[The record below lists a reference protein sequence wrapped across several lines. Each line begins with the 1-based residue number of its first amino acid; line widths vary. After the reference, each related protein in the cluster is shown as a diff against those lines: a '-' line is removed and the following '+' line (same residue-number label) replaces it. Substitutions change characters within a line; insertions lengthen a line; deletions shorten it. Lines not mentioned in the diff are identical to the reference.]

1 MSDSKEIARGVIR
14 IPTGISNAYIV
25 GDADH
30 WTLIDT
36 GTDGYADKVTQV
48 AERRF
53 GSRARPDAILLTHGH
68 FDHSGSAPALTRQW
82 DVRAYAHRMEL
93 PYLTGQSKYPPPD
106 PTVGG
111 FMSQVIRFFP
121 NKSYDLGDSVKELN
135 LEQPQSLTGW
145 RVIETPGH
153 TPGHVSFYREEDGVL
168 IAGDAFCTID
178 QDNLIGM
185 LSKKPQVSRPP
196 AYYTINWEQ
205 AHESVRKLAQIS
217 PRLLAAGHGEP
228 MGGEEAQRQLRE
240 LAENFPAPTYGRY
253 VKQPPVVNEYGV
265 ALMPPPVA
273 DPVKRVAVGA
283 IVAGTL
289 AAVALILMRRRSD
302 RVPDENEWAS
312 SPRKNWRSSP
322 DWRSQLNR
330 DDDSESQVESAAQDS
345 SARWAWRKPA

>member
-36 GTDGYADKVTQV
+36 GTEGYADKITQV

-205 AHESVRKLAQIS
+205 AHESVRKLAQIIA
-217 PRLLAAGHGEP
+217 PAAGRRTWRAYGWRRSAAAIARVGRKFPRAHLWP
-228 MGGEEAQRQLRE
+228 LRE
-240 LAENFPAPTYGRY
+240 AAPGG
-253 VKQPPVVNEYGV
+253 Q
-265 ALMPPPVA
+265 
-273 DPVKRVAVGA
+273 RVRSS
-283 IVAGTL
+283 TD
-289 AAVALILMRRRSD
+289 AAARRRSGETGC
-302 RVPDENEWAS
+302 RGSYRGRHLGGGRTHPHA
-312 SPRKNWRSSP
+312 P
-322 DWRSQLNR
+322 
-330 DDDSESQVESAAQDS
+330 AQ
-345 SARWAWRKPA
+345 